1 MGHRMTTYVG
11 KCLVFALLSCALA
24 MPAQAV
30 LCPANPS
37 VLGVFFMDLRIG
49 FSVSITEGAVNVLE
63 GPVASPGCT
72 DGSLMSL
79 IEINIP
85 DECTQANVLI
95 EYEGD
100 PSGWTVNLGDSITN
114 NGFGGNAGETF
125 KNAELQILDHELRV
139 YNAADNPV
147 DVDPLARQQLALE
160 DGAIRL
166 TVSNQTVG
174 WGQPRGALETPDLER
189 LFAIPD
195 NTADGRKIYLG
206 LNRVVS
212 GPGDRTGCGAR
223 RVLVSFE

>member
-1 MGHRMTTYVG
+1 MTHRMATRIG
-11 KCLVFALLSCALA
+11 KWLTLALLSCMTV

-37 VLGVFFMDLRIG
+37 VLGVFYMDLRIG
-49 FSVSITEGAVNVLE
+49 FSVSVTEGAVNVLE

-72 DGSLMSL
+72 DGSLMSV
-79 IEINIP
+79 IEIEIP

-100 PSGWTVNLGDSITN
+100 PSGWTAHLGDSMTN
-114 NGFGGNAGETF
+114 NGFGGDDGTTVN
-125 KNAELQILDHELRV
+125 NAELQILDHELRV
-139 YNAADNPV
+139 YNAADNPI
-147 DVDPLARQQLALE
+147 DVDGLARHQLALE
-160 DGAIRL
+160 DGALRL
-166 TVSNQTVG
+166 TVSNQAVG
-174 WGQPRGALETPDLER
+174 WGQPRSALETPDLER

-195 NTADGRKIYLG
+195 NTADGRKVYLG

-212 GPGDRTGCGAR
+212 GPGGRTGCGAR